1 MLRLRVFEVIL
12 IFICRN
18 KMSGGNKYFFRPR
31 KGENYSQGFNGL
43 KTLVVGAYHFCWEAH
58 AGSYGC
64 TYYDRC
70 VREGR
75 SREFDDLCPIYKSRM
90 DLYDG
95 YYRISNSN
103 IIEIDSYTEGERC
116 PSYGEFTH
124 FMTGIRG
131 RIITQN
137 ERLDFWNSVAFYNY
151 IQHFLPEAEDFS
163 YQERKSV
170 LDADFPAFMQVLEEL
185 EPDVIYIW
193 TDAVKDA
200 VFSNAHRL
208 GGTRL
213 KLMGNHSVGSMSVWE
228 VAVSYDGRLTAN
240 DITRLVE
247 KAMSWSEKS
256 GTDGTGP
263 ESPAIENM
271 ENKCP
276 DKRQVVRNLLS
287 SVLSFRKHEYDVSRF
302 FPGADADEVK
312 TVLQPYA
319 YDDAAVTGMTD
330 IYLSVSGLGKI
341 LALQQDN
348 IRKLTA
354 DSGVLYSTF
363 LYPEAVPVNGVV
375 PDWLT
380 LWKPGQ
386 GVELKMLGR
395 TMTDKDVLLAW
406 IDDMEPWPLVFC
418 REMLTCIL
426 DSGGRMLLLMKP
438 SQDSQYFMTFKDS
451 GMVNAI
457 YEAEDSL
464 LLEFTPE
471 SHDRVAM
478 YPDDIVKRYARFTML
493 TPSRYRKNQTQ
504 SRLYESF
511 LRNDMKIS
519 ETDLIEHIAGLL
531 HNAPDIVHIVKNGQ
545 VLRIVCIDKD
555 SDRTVRLIY
564 EIRQAVRLYAFNKN
578 RFTYKDIQDMLHT
591 DIPNIEKRISD
602 LNLKHRRRR
611 GISGRR

>member
-12 IFICRN
+12 IFICSN

-131 RIITQN
+131 RIITMQ

-208 GGTRL
+208 GGMGL

-228 VAVSYDGRLTAN
+228 VAVSYDG
-240 DITRLVE
+240 
-247 KAMSWSEKS
+247 K
-256 GTDGTGP
+256 
-263 ESPAIENM
+263 
-271 ENKCP
+271 
-276 DKRQVVRNLLS
+276 
-287 SVLSFRKHEYDVSRF
+287 
-302 FPGADADEVK
+302 FP
-312 TVLQPYA
+312 
-319 YDDAAVTGMTD
+319 
-330 IYLSVSGLGKI
+330 I
-341 LALQQDN
+341 LPALQNRKKRVRYVWYRKFLMEQM
-348 IRKLTA
+348 KLTETGLIDRIA
-354 DSGVLYSTF
+354 AILY
-363 LYPEAVPVNGVV
+363 
-375 PDWLT
+375 
-380 LWKPGQ
+380 
-386 GVELKMLGR
+386 
-395 TMTDKDVLLAW
+395 
-406 IDDMEPWPLVFC
+406 
-418 REMLTCIL
+418 
-426 DSGGRMLLLMKP
+426 
-438 SQDSQYFMTFKDS
+438 
-451 GMVNAI
+451 
-457 YEAEDSL
+457 
-464 LLEFTPE
+464 
-471 SHDRVAM
+471 
-478 YPDDIVKRYARFTML
+478 
-493 TPSRYRKNQTQ
+493 
-504 SRLYESF
+504 
-511 LRNDMKIS
+511 
-519 ETDLIEHIAGLL
+519 
-531 HNAPDIVHIVKNGQ
+531 NAPDIVYVMENGPAP
-545 VLRIVCIDKD
+545 RIECRDRNSDKV
-555 SDRTVRLIY
+555 VRLIY
-564 EIRQAVRLYAFNKN
+564 EIRQAVRDLSSNKN
-578 RFTYKDIQDMLHT
+578 RLTYKDIQDMLHT

-611 GISGRR
+611 G

>member
-1 MLRLRVFEVIL
+1 
-12 IFICRN
+12 
-18 KMSGGNKYFFRPR
+18 MSGGTKYFFRPR
-31 KGENYSQGFNGL
+31 NGENYSQGFNGL

-58 AGSYGC
+58 AGSYDC
-64 TYYDRC
+64 TYYDKC

-75 SREFDDLCPIYKSRM
+75 SREFDDLCPIYKDRM

-116 PSYGEFTH
+116 PSYGDFTH

-131 RIITQN
+131 RIISRN

-228 VAVSYDGRLTAN
+228 VAVSYDGRLTAK
-240 DITRLVE
+240 DIRSLVE

-256 GTDGTGP
+256 GTDGADP
-263 ESPAIENM
+263 ESPAAENM

-276 DKRQVVRNLLS
+276 DKRQVVRNLLF

-302 FPGADADEVK
+302 FPGADTGEVK
-312 TVLQPYA
+312 TVLQPLA
-319 YDDAAVTGMTD
+319 YDDVAVTGMTD
-330 IYLSVSGLGKI
+330 LYLSVSGLGEI

-363 LYPEAVPVNGVV
+363 LYPEAVPVNGAVL
-375 PDWLT
+375 DWLT
-380 LWKPGQ
+380 LWKPEQ
-386 GVELKMLGR
+386 GVELKKLGR

-406 IDDMEPWPLVFC
+406 IDDMEPWSLIFC
-418 REMLTCIL
+418 REILSSIL
-426 DSGGRMLLLMKP
+426 DSGGRMLLLMRS

-457 YEAEDSL
+457 YEECDSL
-464 LLEFTPE
+464 LIEFTPE
-471 SHDRVAM
+471 PHDRVVM

-493 TPSRYRKNQTQ
+493 TPSRYRKNIVPS
-504 SRLYESF
+504 SRY
-511 LRNDMKIS
+511 RKY
-519 ETDLIEHIAGLL
+519 LIKQVRLTEKKLIMRIAGLL
-531 HNAPDIVHIVKNGQ
+531 HNAPDIVQIVENGQ
-545 VLRIVCIDKD
+545 LLRIVCIDKD

-564 EIRQAVRLYAFNKN
+564 EIRQAVRHYAFNKN
-578 RFTYKDIQDMLHT
+578 RLTYKDIQDMLHT

-611 GISGRR
+611 D